1 MSNTNMRSGTLARV
15 AAPPIAAIALA
26 LCLAPTSSAA
36 AGRSNYPEAI
46 EAAVKSGVKI
56 IRTFPA
62 ASGLT
67 GWALEKDG
75 QQSIVYTTSDKQTLL
90 VGNLVGEGGEN
101 LSARYEQQ
109 FLPKPDFSSTFADV
123 EKSSYVVEGTI
134 KNPKRILYVFT
145 DAECPYC
152 HLAWKALQPYE
163 AAGLQVRWV
172 LVAVIKPSS
181 LPKAIEILAADDK
194 TSTFRALEQSQ
205 GKPWKPSRGIDDRA
219 RLSIVADLQKN
230 QGLMERLQFGG
241 TPGLVWKDEKGEIRR
256 QPGLPRLA
264 ELPSI
269 TGLPKQ
275 QHNDP
280 ELARLQ

>member
-1 MSNTNMRSGTLARV
+1 MSNTNVRSGTLARV
-15 AAPPIAAIALA
+15 AQISIAAVALA
-26 LCLAPTSSAA
+26 ICLPPAYSAA
-36 AGRSNYPEAI
+36 AGRSDYPEAI
-46 EAAVKSGVKI
+46 EAALKSGVKVI
-56 IRTFPA
+56 KTFPA
-62 ASGLT
+62 VSGLT

-75 QQSIVYTTSDKQTLL
+75 QQSIVYTTSDNQTLL

-101 LSARYEQQ
+101 ISARYEQQ
-109 FLPKPDFSSTFADV
+109 FLPKPDFSSTFAEV
-123 EKSSYVVEGTI
+123 EKSSYVVEGTV
-134 KNPKRILYVFT
+134 KAPKRILYVFT

-181 LPKAIEILAADDK
+181 LPKAIEILAADDR
-194 TSTFRALEQSQ
+194 TGTFRALEQSQ
-205 GKPWKPSRGIDDRA
+205 GKPWRPSHGIDDRT
-219 RLSIVADLQKN
+219 RQSIVANLQRN
-230 QGLMERLQFGG
+230 QALMERLQFGG
-241 TPGLVWKDEKGEIRR
+241 TPGFVWKDEKGEIRR

-280 ELARLQ
+280 ELTRLQ